1 MALNERN
8 IIYGFGAMGIMTMN
22 DDIVGFDNITG
33 SFTANISGD
42 LLPVV
47 GGAASMPI
55 SAVKGRSDGAMSI
68 TLNDRPDWIEEVVN
82 GMEKTSISGNDFTLS
97 DVNGSIKD
105 KLTAESVATETPVAG
120 VYMIKVLSA
129 TSVSVTT
136 ITGGG
141 IVGTET
147 VTAID
152 EPTAKAIGSSSVALK
167 LSAANSLKD
176 TDIGATALLT
186 IAHSSNNAVSYVL
199 PTAHK
204 TVYSRV
210 LFFTAAG
217 GPDQDVRVHD
227 FAKVALTGAPPMATD
242 NELQTTEINGIILDP
257 MNGTR
262 SYRETILAEA

>member
-1 MALNERN
+1 MALNDKN
-8 IIYGFGAMGIMTMN
+8 LVYGFGAMGILTLG
-22 DDIVGFDNITG
+22 DDVVGFDNITG

-68 TLNDRPDWIEEVVN
+68 TLNDRPEWVEEVVN
-82 GMEKTSISGNDFTLS
+82 GMDKTAVTANDFALS

-105 KLTAESVATETPVAG
+105 KLTAAAKASETPVAG
-120 VYMIKVLSA
+120 AYMIRVTA
-129 TSVSVTT
+129 TDSVDVTA

-141 IVGTET
+141 LVDTHT
-147 VTAID
+147 VAVSTTAAD
-152 EPTAKAIGSSSVALK
+152 VGSSNVTLE
-167 LSAANSLKD
+167 LAAADSLKD
-176 TDIGATALLT
+176 EDIGASALLT
-186 IAHSSNNAVSYVL
+186 IGHSSNNAVVYTL
-199 PTAHK
+199 QTIHK

-217 GPDQDVRVHD
+217 GPDQNVRVHD
-227 FAKVALTGAPPMATD
+227 FAKVALTGAPAMATD
-242 NELQTTEINGIILDP
+242 NELQTTEITGIILDP

-262 SYRETILAEA
+262 SYREHVLA